1 MEKLKKLR
9 IKKRI
14 SIKQMAEY
22 LNISYAYYWQ
32 IENNKRQ
39 LYYSLAIKIAK
50 IFDLK
55 PDQIFYKKYIC
66 LFMLVN
72 TQNNSYTCHTY

>member
-1 MEKLKKLR
+1 
-9 IKKRI
+9 
-14 SIKQMAEY
+14 MAEY

-55 PDQIFYKKYIC
+55 PDQIFYKK
-66 LFMLVN
+66 
-72 TQNNSYTCHTY
+72 

>member
-1 MEKLKKLR
+1 MFCIMRLVFIMEKLKKLR

-55 PDQIFYKKYIC
+55 PDQIFYKK
-66 LFMLVN
+66 
-72 TQNNSYTCHTY
+72 